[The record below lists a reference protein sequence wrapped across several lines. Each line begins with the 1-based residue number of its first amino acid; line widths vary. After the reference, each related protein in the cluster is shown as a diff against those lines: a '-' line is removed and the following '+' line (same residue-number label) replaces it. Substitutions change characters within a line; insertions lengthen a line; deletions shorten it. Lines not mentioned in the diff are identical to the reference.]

1 MKSIPTLAALSALP
15 LLITPAS
22 ADIEITDNL
31 SVKGFLSTLYHDL
44 DTDQSVDFTNLAL
57 EEAEIEF
64 DITSGPVSAN
74 ISIQSKGQD
83 GGKHGVELEQ
93 AYAMYNISET
103 FFVSAG
109 KMANVI
115 GFESSEAPKK
125 YQHSA
130 AHLLS
135 NLHGYYNPGVRL
147 GYATEKLQVNVSGYD
162 KIWAEE
168 HKNGELDVAYELSV
182 AVSPLPGLA
191 VSVSYAEDKNSRTED
206 STISNRLSDLDDLGV
221 DLSVVNQLGVSEA
234 LNFWVSYNVGNML
247 FAFEYSDL
255 EFGDGTITGDA
266 WLVLANFA
274 FSEKISFT
282 LRYSEE
288 DIGDSSQYSDSNRL
302 TLSPSYAITENLL
315 ALIEYSH
322 GSARSD
328 LFGLTTPPTPATEV
342 DFDYIALKGVFT
354 F

>member
-1 MKSIPTLAALSALP
+1 MKSIPTLAAISALP

-44 DTDQSVDFTNLAL
+44 DTDQGVDFTDLAL
-57 EEAEIEF
+57 EEAEIDF
-64 DITSGPVSAN
+64 DITSGPVSAS
-74 ISIQSKGQD
+74 IAIQSKGGD
-83 GGKHGVELEQ
+83 GVELEQ
-93 AYAMYNISET
+93 AYAMYNVSES

-130 AHLLS
+130 AYMLS
-135 NLHGYYNPGVRL
+135 NLHGYYNAGVRL
-147 GYATEKLQVNVSGYD
+147 GYATEKLEVNVSGYD
-162 KIWAEE
+162 KIWAADTPD
-168 HKNGELDVAYELSV
+168 GELDVAYELSV

-191 VSVSYAEDKNSRTED
+191 VSVSYAEDKNSRTQD
-206 STISNRLSDLDDLGV
+206 SNLSSRLSDVDHLLGAGSLSAV
-221 DLSVVNQLGVSEA
+221 DQLGRGVLGVSEA
-234 LNFWVSYNVGNML
+234 WNFWTSYNVGNLL

-255 EFGDGTITGDA
+255 EFGDGKTTGDA
-266 WLVLANFA
+266 WLLLANFA

-288 DIGDSSQYSDSNRL
+288 DIGDSSFSADSDML

-322 GSARSD
+322 GSQNVD
-328 LFGLTTPPTPATEV
+328 IFGLTPPNEL